1 MNTKTARNQ
10 FARPGFWSS
19 AMVCAVV
26 GGLVFQFWGN
36 ATRGY
41 IHSRSLFYWWGVQWF
56 DPAAELQH
64 GLLVL
69 CVAVWLF
76 WRNLRIQNGPT
87 TASSADGQ
95 SDAVAAA
102 GQSVEGGSGR
112 VASLAA
118 MLAGLALHLAGYAV
132 QQSRVSIVALLIFTW
147 GVLTLAGGRR
157 WGRAAVFPLGFLLL
171 AMPVNFLDTVGF
183 NLRLAVSERSFG
195 LAQALG
201 VGLVRNGTQLV
212 SSDGRFQYDVA
223 AACSGVRSL
232 VALLALALLLG
243 YLGFRSWWARLIL
256 ALACLPYV
264 VAGNI
269 ARVLFLVLVGEKFGA
284 GAGSKLHESSGVVVF
299 LVVLGLLLATA
310 ALLRRLG
317 FAKAV
322 VEGSANVEDSLGGAA
337 VAGEL
342 ADEAR
347 DVGFAAGGR
356 YWRTP
361 LVVALMA
368 ILVAGGAAWLDTRQH
383 ESVAGVR
390 LTEGGDAPAELPSF
404 LGTEWAG
411 REAAVSAVERE
422 MLPADTGYSRKN
434 YVSVADLRR
443 QVFVSVVLSGRD
455 RTSIHRPEICLV
467 GQGWTVSSRARQE
480 FRVGEEA
487 VPATLL
493 RIEHAA
499 MDAKGASVTVRSLLA
514 YFFVSDSGVVPTH
527 AGMQWQDV
535 LSRLR
540 HLRAERWAY
549 IVVQSVVNDG
559 DEAAALARMQQ
570 VVAGVWPGI
579 RVTGPAQA
587 NNPPQPAKK
596 D

>member
-1 MNTKTARNQ
+1 
-10 FARPGFWSS
+10 
-19 AMVCAVV
+19 
-26 GGLVFQFWGN
+26 
-36 ATRGY
+36 
-41 IHSRSLFYWWGVQWF
+41 
-56 DPAAELQH
+56 
-64 GLLVL
+64 
-69 CVAVWLF
+69 
-76 WRNLRIQNGPT
+76 
-87 TASSADGQ
+87 
-95 SDAVAAA
+95 
-102 GQSVEGGSGR
+102 
-112 VASLAA
+112 
-118 MLAGLALHLAGYAV
+118 
-132 QQSRVSIVALLIFTW
+132 VSIVALLIFTW

-256 ALACLPYV
+256 AVACLPYV

-322 VEGSANVEDSLGGAA
+322 VEGSASAEDSVGGAA
-337 VAGEL
+337 EAG
-342 ADEAR
+342 
-347 DVGFAAGGR
+347 DVGFAAVGR
-356 YWRTP
+356 DWRTP

-368 ILVAGGAAWLDTRQH
+368 ILVAGAAAWLDTRQH

-422 MLPADTGYSRKN
+422 LLPADTGYSRKN

-480 FRVGEEA
+480 FGVGEEA

-499 MDAKGASVTVRSLLA
+499 MDAKGAPVTVRSLLA

-579 RVTGPAQA
+579 RAPRPAQT
-587 NNPPQPAKK
+587 NNPSQPAKK